1 MFDGFGPGQLAVV
14 LLIILIVFGGSKIPE
29 IMRGLGSGIRQMKK
43 AMHDIQSEDDPLQ
56 DDPTSSRKP

>member
-43 AMHDIQSEDDPLQ
+43 AMHEIQSDDDETP
-56 DDPTSSRKP
+56 PARKPE

>member
-14 LLIILIVFGGSKIPE
+14 LLIILIIFGGSKIPE

-43 AMHDIQSEDDPLQ
+43 AMHEIQSEEEESP
-56 DDPTSSRKP
+56 SARKPE

>member
-43 AMHDIQSEDDPLQ
+43 AMHEIQSDDDATP
-56 DDPTSSRKP
+56 PTKKPE